1 MSAMGQN
8 IEQFDIPV
16 CNSFKAKILNDQL
29 CYEVDLDSFKNF
41 ENVEN
46 QIKLG
51 FGFIMDYNED
61 RQTIFSQEKRQSI
74 LYKEGLLVSGML
86 ETDDNL
92 HAVINLNT
100 IGMYTRYVI
109 QLLFSKY
116 FNNLLEPVDLI
127 GEGVYNLNV
136 MKEIRVTNSYLGL
149 DVNVRGCQDIDT
161 LDNCTTRHYE
171 EHLLN
176 TCGCLPF
183 DINPEVKV

>member
-1 MSAMGQN
+1 MSTINHPVHFLTKDGERMPSALIPFCEFGGSMSAMGQK

-29 CYEVDLDSFKNF
+29 CYEDDLDSFKNF

-109 QLLFSKY
+109 
-116 FNNLLEPVDLI
+116 
-127 GEGVYNLNV
+127 
-136 MKEIRVTNSYLGL
+136 
-149 DVNVRGCQDIDT
+149 
-161 LDNCTTRHYE
+161 
-171 EHLLN
+171 
-176 TCGCLPF
+176 
-183 DINPEVKV
+183 